1 MVEQA
6 IEQLPDVL
14 DTTPKVGDPFLGKPA
29 GIVLP
34 KG

>member
-14 DTTPKVGDPFLGKPA
+14 DTAPKVGKPA